1 MPKIDGVLKTFSFN
15 SKTISQIKFLCDKL
29 MLSQT
34 SLLEFLINEKYL
46 KEKKDARTNNLQ
58 KN

>member
-1 MPKIDGVLKTFSFN
+1 MPKINGTTKTFSFN
-15 SKTISQIKFLCDKL
+15 QRTILQINFLCDKL

-46 KEKKDARTNNLQ
+46 KESKKC
-58 KN
+58 KNK

>member
-46 KEKKDARTNNLQ
+46 KECEKC
-58 KN
+58 KNK

>member
-15 SKTISQIKFLCDKL
+15 QRTILQIKFLCDKL

-46 KEKKDARTNNLQ
+46 KESEKC
-58 KN
+58 KNK